1 MTARFKFN
9 SISSIQQTGL
19 RMSLL
24 AALLSGAAAQAQT
37 AAPQPQT
44 PAPVGAMPTTPTAT
58 PQSTAATQATVKAL
72 TDSKATAIKRA
83 VGPKSLPGV
92 RDGLV
97 TEAGSGRAVGEG
109 SRVLA
114 VPGKCTPKTNS
125 LDCTSDSAQT
135 SGGANVSGRVRNSV
149 IGEVGAGKAATEGDG
164 KAKGTQTCT
173 PAPGKLTCD

>member
-9 SISSIQQTGL
+9 SIQHIGL
-19 RMSLL
+19 RMGLIT
-24 AALLSGAAAQAQT
+24 ALLSGGAAQAQF
-37 AAPQPQT
+37 AGPPPQT
-44 PAPVGAMPTTPTAT
+44 QTPVAAVPTTPTAT
-58 PQSTAATQATVKAL
+58 PQSNAATQATVKAL

-83 VGPKSLPGV
+83 VGPKALPGV

-114 VPGKCTPKTNS
+114 IPGKCTPKTNS
-125 LDCTSDSAQT
+125 LDCTPDSAQT

-149 IGEVGAGKAATEGDG
+149 IGEVGAGKSATEGDG